1 MPAPKHGYLEQF
13 FRSKFLMAKSSGAY
27 RALEII
33 LGIIALAVGI
43 LALFFPTAV
52 VVTLVMLFGIALLA
66 IGILKIASA
75 LTTGGSYGST
85 RTANAVI
92 GVVALIIGLIILFF
106 PYFATA
112 TIVIL
117 IGFGFLIYGLGRLV
131 IGGAGS
137 HLSMGLRALMI
148 LFGILVAI
156 FGLIIIFFPVIGV
169 YTYAFFV
176 SLALILIGIDAIA
189 SGAVGLPLT

>member
-1 MPAPKHGYLEQF
+1 
-13 FRSKFLMAKSSGAY
+13 MAKSSGAY
-27 RALEII
+27 RAVEII
-33 LGIIALAVGI
+33 LGIFALAIGI
-43 LALFFPTAV
+43 LALFFPSAV
-52 VVTLVMLFGIALLA
+52 VVTIVVLFGIALLA

-75 LTTGGSYGST
+75 LTTGNTYGST
-85 RTANAVI
+85 RTTNAII
-92 GVVALIIGLIILFF
+92 GVVALIIGIIILFF

-131 IGGAGS
+131 IGGAAS
-137 HLSMGLRALMI
+137 NLSMGLRALMI

-189 SGAVGLPLT
+189 SGAVGLPIT